1 MKSIGEKCCWVIS
14 RKERRILKLLR
25 MHARER
31 DHDLVAKY
39 PGTPRHQLALKIPVE
54 FAQEHLSAFQPSIL
68 TKTEPD
74 RGGSDRGH
82 E

>member
-1 MKSIGEKCCWVIS
+1 MKAIGEKCCWVIS

>member
-1 MKSIGEKCCWVIS
+1 
-14 RKERRILKLLR
+14 